1 MTEKERPRRSRI
13 KDKLEIQSS
22 KQGISKHMYEPHMA
36 ITNISSPHRCG
47 DDLEGEKNG
56 NIERL
61 IFEILVLPVGL
72 SCCSLLCC
80 TKKFARKQ
88 LLQVQVGIMGLKV
101 GSTISG
107 FHT

>member
-22 KQGISKHMYEPHMA
+22 KQGNKHMYEPHMA

-61 IFEILVLPVGL
+61 VFETL
-72 SCCSLLCC
+72 SCLVGWIIMLQLVMLH
-80 TKKFARKQ
+80 KKVCKKAA
-88 LLQVQVGIMGLKV
+88 VASSSGNYGIK
-101 GSTISG
+101 SW
-107 FHT
+107 